1 MSDIIEM
8 KLPVKIKG
16 LNMPDKVILPIETF
30 IEAYKLSEVLDALE
44 NVMKYVSE
52 NSQEN
57 ILKIDIKH
65 INERNT
71 SPILGDALVDTDV

>member
-1 MSDIIEM
+1 
-8 KLPVKIKG
+8 
-16 LNMPDKVILPIETF
+16 
-30 IEAYKLSEVLDALE
+30 
-44 NVMKYVSE
+44 MKYVSE